1 MGDYGVFLAGF
12 YRYLGLIRAL
22 VSPCKS
28 VSLGTHFSRVSEPR
42 VYLKVRVTI
51 QQIARGG
58 TAFVTHTKTQ
68 GPSDLPSL
76 ARGETVGMTI
86 FIF

>member
-58 TAFVTHTKTQ
+58 TAFVTHTKRKVPPISPRWRV
-68 GPSDLPSL
+68 GRPS
-76 ARGETVGMTI
+76 G
-86 FIF
+86 